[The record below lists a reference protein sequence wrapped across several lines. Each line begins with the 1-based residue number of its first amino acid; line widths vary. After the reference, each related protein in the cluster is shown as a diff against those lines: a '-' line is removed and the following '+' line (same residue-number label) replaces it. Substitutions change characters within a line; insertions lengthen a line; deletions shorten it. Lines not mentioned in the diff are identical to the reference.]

1 MPKVSLSFPM
11 TNYMR
16 GILAEIYVIG
26 YLTIKGYRIIAW
38 RYKTPVGEIDIIAGK
53 RNLLVFVEVKL
64 RRNINSA
71 FESITPRMQ
80 DRISRAAKYFIA
92 KNRRFSNHSIR
103 FDAIAVSRF
112 SLRHLDNAWMT
123 LA

>member
-1 MPKVSLSFPM
+1 M
-11 TNYMR
+11 TNYLR

-26 YLTIKGYRIIAW
+26 YLIIKGYRIIAW
-38 RYKTPVGEIDIIAGK
+38 RYKTPVGEVDIIAGK
-53 RNLLVFVEVKL
+53 QNILVFVEVKL
-64 RRNINSA
+64 RVNIDAA

-80 DRISRAAKYFIA
+80 YRISRAAKYFIA
-92 KNRRFSNHSIR
+92 KNRRFSSHSFR